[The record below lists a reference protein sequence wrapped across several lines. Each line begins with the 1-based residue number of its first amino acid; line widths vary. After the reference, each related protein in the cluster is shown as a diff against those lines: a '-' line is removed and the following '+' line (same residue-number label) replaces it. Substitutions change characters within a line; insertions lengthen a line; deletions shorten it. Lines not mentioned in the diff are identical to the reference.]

1 MPLKYYLDH
10 YDDSESASC
19 VPEAKREGFT
29 PREFAETG
37 YIPVFV
43 VREGI
48 MFDACLTI
56 QKEKFIY
63 DIFCRV
69 YDLFGKECPYSKE
82 EFSVETYNAGE
93 AVKLSVIALPAKD
106 LQEGN
111 ILKMVYVLDGEHV
124 KLYFLLVR
132 QDAEGQ
138 HIYYFDLQTGD
149 WEAEAF
155 APADTEELLKLVF
168 DILDQKSLYPHHL
181 SARCPI
187 CNRSI
192 RLGVTVEEWENYKR
206 YCDEEIDLEEAI
218 PALNAFE
225 REFLITGMC
234 PDCQCDV
241 FHKEPP
247 EDISRWEVDDTEE

>member
-1 MPLKYYLDH
+1 MPLNYYLDH

-19 VPEAKREGFT
+19 VPQAKEENFT

-63 DIFCRV
+63 DIFRRV
-69 YDLFGKECPYSKE
+69 YELFGEVCPYSKE
-82 EFSVETYNAGE
+82 EFSVDIYQTGE
-93 AVKLSVIALPAKD
+93 QVKISVIALPTRD

-111 ILKMVYVLDGEHV
+111 ILKMVFVLDKEHA
-124 KLYFLLVR
+124 KWYFLPVC
-132 QDAEGQ
+132 QDADGPCV
-138 HIYYFDLQTGD
+138 YYFDLNTGD
-149 WEAEAF
+149 WEAEAM
-155 APADTEELLKLVF
+155 APADTEELLGLVLE
-168 DILDQKSLYPHHL
+168 ILDQKQPPYPHYI

-187 CNRSI
+187 CNGAFK
-192 RLGVTVEEWENYKR
+192 LGLTDEESEGYKR
-206 YCDEEIDLEEAI
+206 YCNDEEDLEDAL

-225 REFLITGMC
+225 REFLLTGMC

-241 FHKEPP
+241 FRKELP
-247 EDISRWEVDDTEE
+247 EDVSRWEIE

>member
-1 MPLKYYLDH
+1 MPLDHYLDH

-19 VPEAKREGFT
+19 VPEAKEKNLT

-56 QKEKFIY
+56 QKEAFIY
-63 DIFCRV
+63 DIFRRV
-69 YDLFGKECPYSKE
+69 YELFGEDCPYSSE
-82 EFSVETYNAGE
+82 EFNLEQYEAGE
-93 AVKLSVIALPAKD
+93 QVKISVIALPTKD

-111 ILKMVYVLDGEHV
+111 ILKMVYVLDREHV
-124 KLYFLLVR
+124 KFYFLLVR

-138 HIYYFDLQTGD
+138 HIYYFDLQSGD
-149 WEAEAF
+149 WEAEAI
-155 APADTEELLKLVF
+155 APADTEELLKLIL
-168 DILDQKSLYPHHL
+168 DILDQKQPHYPHYI

-187 CNRSI
+187 CNRTVK
-192 RLGVTVEEWENYKR
+192 LGLTDEEREGYKR
-206 YCDEEIDLEEAI
+206 YNNDEEDLEDAI

-225 REFLITGMC
+225 REFLLTGMC

-241 FHKEPP
+241 FHKELP
-247 EDISRWEVDDTEE
+247 EDVSRWEVE

>member
-1 MPLKYYLDH
+1 MPLNHYLDH

-69 YDLFGKECPYSKE
+69 YDLFGKKCPYSKE

-111 ILKMVYVLDGEHV
+111 ILKMVYVMDGEHV
-124 KLYFLLVR
+124 KFHFLLVR

-149 WEAEAF
+149 WEAEGV
-155 APADTEELLKLVF
+155 APADTEELLKLIL
-168 DILDQKSLYPHHL
+168 DILDQKQPQYPHYI

-187 CNRSI
+187 CNRSFK
-192 RLGVTVEEWENYKR
+192 LGLSEKEKEGYNR
-206 YCDEEIDLEEAI
+206 YCNDDEDLEDAI

-225 REFLITGMC
+225 REFLLTGMC

-241 FHKEPP
+241 FRKEPP
-247 EDISRWEVDDTEE
+247 EDVSRWEVE

>member
-1 MPLKYYLDH
+1 MPLKHYLDH

-19 VPEAKREGFT
+19 VPQAKEENFT

-56 QKEKFIY
+56 QKEAFIY

-82 EFSVETYNAGE
+82 EFSVEKYECGE
-93 AVKLSVIALPAKD
+93 QVKISVIGLPTKD

-111 ILKMVYVLDGEHV
+111 ILKMVYVLDREHV
-124 KLYFLLVR
+124 KFYFLLVR

-138 HIYYFDLQTGD
+138 HIYSFDLQSGD
-149 WEAEAF
+149 WEAEAL
-155 APADTEELLKLVF
+155 APADTEELLGLVLE
-168 DILDQKSLYPHHL
+168 ILDQKQPRYPHYI

-187 CNRSI
+187 CNRAFK
-192 RLGVTVEEWENYKR
+192 LGLTDEEREGYKR
-206 YCDEEIDLEEAI
+206 YCNDDEDLEDAI

-234 PDCQCDV
+234 PDCQCEV
-241 FHKEPP
+241 FRKEPP
-247 EDISRWEVDDTEE
+247 EDISRWELE

>member
-1 MPLKYYLDH
+1 MPLKHYLDH

-19 VPEAKREGFT
+19 VPQAKEEKFT

-37 YIPVFV
+37 YIPMFAC
-43 VREGI
+43 REGI

-63 DIFCRV
+63 DIFHRV
-69 YDLFGKECPYSKE
+69 YDLFGESCPYTKE
-82 EFSVETYNAGE
+82 EFSVEIYEAGE
-93 AVKLSVIALPAKD
+93 QVKISVISLPTKD

-111 ILKMVYVLDGEHV
+111 ILKMLYVMDGEHV

-138 HIYYFDLQTGD
+138 HIYSFDLQSGD
-149 WEAEAF
+149 WGAEAI
-155 APADTEELLKLVF
+155 APADTEELLGVVLE
-168 DILDQKSLYPHHL
+168 ILDEKTSQYPHYI

-187 CNRSI
+187 CNRAFK
-192 RLGVTVEEWENYKR
+192 LGLTEEEREGYQR
-206 YCDEEIDLEEAI
+206 YNNDEEDLEDAI

-241 FHKEPP
+241 FRKEPP
-247 EDISRWEVDDTEE
+247 EDLSRWAME

>member
-1 MPLKYYLDH
+1 MPLKHYLDH

-19 VPEAKREGFT
+19 VPEAKEENFT

-37 YIPVFV
+37 YIPMFV

-69 YDLFGKECPYSKE
+69 YELFGEECPYSKE

-138 HIYYFDLQTGD
+138 HIYYFDLQSGD
-149 WEAEAF
+149 WEAEAI
-155 APADTEELLKLVF
+155 APADTEELLKLIL
-168 DILDQKSLYPHHL
+168 DILDQKQPQYPHYI

-187 CNRSI
+187 CNRTVK
-192 RLGVTVEEWENYKR
+192 LGLT
-206 YCDEEIDLEEAI
+206 DEERAEI
-218 PALNAFE
+218 
-225 REFLITGMC
+225 
-234 PDCQCDV
+234 
-241 FHKEPP
+241 
-247 EDISRWEVDDTEE
+247 

>member
-1 MPLKYYLDH
+1 MPLKHYLDH

-19 VPEAKREGFT
+19 VPQAKEENFT

-37 YIPVFV
+37 YIPAFV
-43 VREGI
+43 SREGI

-63 DIFCRV
+63 DIFRRV
-69 YDLFGKECPYSKE
+69 YELFGEDCPYSSE
-82 EFSVETYNAGE
+82 EFDLEQYEAGE
-93 AVKLSVIALPAKD
+93 QVKISVIALPTKD

-111 ILKMVYVLDGEHV
+111 ILKMVYVLDREHV
-124 KLYFLLVR
+124 KFYFLLVR

-138 HIYYFDLQTGD
+138 HIYSFDLQSGD
-149 WEAEAF
+149 WEAEGV
-155 APADTEELLKLVF
+155 APTDTEELLKLIL
-168 DILDQKSLYPHHL
+168 DILDQKQPLYPHYI

-187 CNRSI
+187 CNRAFK
-192 RLGVTVEEWENYKR
+192 LGLTDEEREGYKR
-206 YCDEEIDLEEAI
+206 YCNDEEDLEDAI

-234 PDCQCDV
+234 PECQCDV
-241 FHKEPP
+241 FRKEPP
-247 EDISRWEVDDTEE
+247 EDISRWVLETE

>member
-1 MPLKYYLDH
+1 MPLNHYLDH

-19 VPEAKREGFT
+19 VPQAKEENIT

-63 DIFCRV
+63 DIFRRV
-69 YDLFGKECPYSKE
+69 YELFGEDCPYSSE
-82 EFSVETYNAGE
+82 EFDLEQYEAGE
-93 AVKLSVIALPAKD
+93 QVKISVIGLPTKD

-111 ILKMVYVLDGEHV
+111 ISTMVLVLDREHV
-124 KLYFLLVR
+124 KFHFLLVR
-132 QDAEGQ
+132 QDGEEQ
-138 HIYYFDLQTGD
+138 NVYYFDLRTCD
-149 WEAEAF
+149 WEAEGP
-155 APADTEELLKLVF
+155 APADTEELLKRIL
-168 DILDQKSLYPHHL
+168 DILDQKPLYPHHL

-187 CNRSI
+187 CNRYVK
-192 RLGVTVEEWENYKR
+192 LGVTEEEWENYKR
-206 YCDEEIDLEEAI
+206 YCDEDIDLEDAI

-225 REFLITGMC
+225 REFLHTGMC
-234 PDCQCDV
+234 PECQCDV
-241 FHKEPP
+241 FRKELP
-247 EDISRWEVDDTEE
+247 EDVSRWVLETE

>member
-1 MPLKYYLDH
+1 MPLKHYLDH

-19 VPEAKREGFT
+19 VPQAKEENFT

-37 YIPVFV
+37 YIPMFV

-149 WEAEAF
+149 WEAEGP
-155 APADTEELLKLVF
+155 APANTEELLELVL
-168 DILDQKSLYPHHL
+168 DILDQKQPQYPHYI

-187 CNRSI
+187 CNRAFK
-192 RLGVTVEEWENYKR
+192 LGLSEEEKEGYNR
-206 YCDEEIDLEEAI
+206 YCNDDKDLEDAI

-225 REFLITGMC
+225 REFLLTGMC

-241 FHKEPP
+241 FRKEPP
-247 EDISRWEVDDTEE
+247 EDLSRWAME

>member
-1 MPLKYYLDH
+1 MPLKHYLDH

-19 VPEAKREGFT
+19 VPQAKEENFT

-37 YIPVFV
+37 YIPMFV

-56 QKEKFIY
+56 QKETFIY

-69 YDLFGKECPYSKE
+69 YELFGEECPYSKE

-149 WEAEAF
+149 WEAEGP
-155 APADTEELLKLVF
+155 APANTEELLGLVL
-168 DILDQKSLYPHHL
+168 DILDQKQPLYPHYI

-187 CNRSI
+187 CNRAFK
-192 RLGVTVEEWENYKR
+192 LGLSEEEKEGYNR
-206 YCDEEIDLEEAI
+206 YCNDDEDLEDAI

-225 REFLITGMC
+225 REFLLTGMC

-241 FHKEPP
+241 FRKEPP
-247 EDISRWEVDDTEE
+247 EDLSRWAME

>member
-1 MPLKYYLDH
+1 MPLKHYLDH

-19 VPEAKREGFT
+19 VPQAKEENFT

-37 YIPVFV
+37 YIPMFV

-149 WEAEAF
+149 WEAEAI
-155 APADTEELLKLVF
+155 APADTEELLKLIL
-168 DILDQKSLYPHHL
+168 DILDQKQPQYPHYI

-187 CNRSI
+187 CGRSYK
-192 RLGVTVEEWENYKR
+192 LGLTEEEREGYKR
-206 YCDEEIDLEEAI
+206 YNNDEEDLEDAI

-225 REFLITGMC
+225 REFLLTGMC
-234 PDCQCDV
+234 PECQCDV
-241 FHKEPP
+241 FRKKLP
-247 EDISRWEVDDTEE
+247 EDVSRWVLETG